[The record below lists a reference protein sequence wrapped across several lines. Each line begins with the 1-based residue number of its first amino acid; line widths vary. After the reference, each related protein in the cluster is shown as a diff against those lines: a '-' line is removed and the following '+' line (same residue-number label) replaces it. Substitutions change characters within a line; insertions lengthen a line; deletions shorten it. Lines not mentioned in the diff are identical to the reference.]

1 MSAAIQNL
9 PPQGG
14 IMPKFAPIPK
24 ATELLGLSRSSIY
37 RMAGAGEL
45 RIVKAGGRSL
55 VDLDHAFA
63 FMASLPTAPIS
74 PAR

>member
-1 MSAAIQNL
+1 MSATTHNIHPHVGN
-9 PPQGG
+9 
-14 IMPKFAPIPK
+14 MPKFAPILK

-63 FMASLPTAPIS
+63 FRASLPTAPIS